1 MHCVH
6 RSQKY
11 CLWPL
16 SLSLFCGSL
25 NVKFNFGSSSGAK
38 VWKLIRRR
46 NNIILYSQ
54 RTSDRFYS
62 TGSPQKVTC
71 HRFRRT
77 DIQLV
82 SMLAKRFQDSCRF
95 GDISQP
101 GRSTVYIDIIDIF
114 GFHTCIFKSQLHHFI
129 RPRPDPERSYDK
141 RRSFRHPLQSLHRY
155 VHLWPQH
162 VHTLQESGQ
171 LHLHRITKPSR
182 SASKGRE
189 AVFRVIVAG

>member
-1 MHCVH
+1 MEI
-6 RSQKY
+6 
-11 CLWPL
+11 
-16 SLSLFCGSL
+16 
-25 NVKFNFGSSSGAK
+25 N
-38 VWKLIRRR
+38 RRR

-114 GFHTCIFKSQLHHFI
+114 GFHTCIFKSQQHHFI
-129 RPRPDPERSYDK
+129 GPVRIRSGHMISVAVSGTPCNLCIDMCTSGHSMFILFKNQGSSTFTDHKTIPVCIERTGSC
-141 RRSFRHPLQSLHRY
+141 L
-155 VHLWPQH
+155 
-162 VHTLQESGQ
+162 
-171 LHLHRITKPSR
+171 
-182 SASKGRE
+182 
-189 AVFRVIVAG
+189 RVIVAG